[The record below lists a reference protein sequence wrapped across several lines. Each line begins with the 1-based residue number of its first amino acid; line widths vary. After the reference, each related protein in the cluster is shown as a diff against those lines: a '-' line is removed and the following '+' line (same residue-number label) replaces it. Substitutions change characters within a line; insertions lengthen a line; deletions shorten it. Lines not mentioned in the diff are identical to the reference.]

1 MNLNFMFH
9 KSKLYTIYM
18 YIMHFI
24 FSTYPKVNLA
34 IRSEH
39 GYAKLMSDKIG
50 RSQGTT
56 QGNVVKRKKSTVIV

>member
-18 YIMHFI
+18 YITHFI
-24 FSTYPKVNLA
+24 FRTYTKVNLA

-50 RSQGTT
+50 QIQGTT
-56 QGNVVKRKKSTVIV
+56 QGSVVKRKKSTVIV

>member
-1 MNLNFMFH
+1 MF
-9 KSKLYTIYM
+9 
-18 YIMHFI
+18 IMHFI

-50 RSQGTT
+50 RSKGTT
-56 QGNVVKRKKSTVIV
+56 QGNVVKRKKSTVV